1 MDHDVIII
9 GGGFA
14 GLAAAMPLVRARRRV
29 LLIDAGQPRNRFADA
44 SHGFLGQDG
53 VAPAEIQARGRRELS
68 AYPTFTAID
77 GMAVQAAGE
86 MDHFTVT
93 EEAGSVHRARRLILA
108 LGVRDEL
115 PDLPGLRDRW
125 GISAL
130 HCPYCH
136 GYEVA
141 DRPLGVLASAL
152 PHDHRGLLLTDWGRP
167 TILFTHGS
175 PLPPAEMLDRLAA
188 RNVQVETAPIAE
200 LLGPAPAL
208 EAVRL
213 TDDRVLPLAALF
225 IAPKTTL
232 SSPLA
237 AQLGCAME
245 EGPSG
250 AILRTDG
257 RRATSI
263 PGVFAAGDAVMG
275 MHNGLLAAASGLMA
289 GVGAHQSL
297 VMP

>member
-1 MDHDVIII
+1 MDHDVIVI

-29 LLIDAGQPRNRFADA
+29 LLVDAGQPRNRFAEA

-53 VAPAEIQARGRRELS
+53 VPPAEILARGRRELL
-68 AYPTFTAID
+68 AYPTFSVID
-77 GMAVQAAGE
+77 AVALQVEGQ
-86 MDHFTVT
+86 MDRFVVT
-93 EEAGSVHRARRLILA
+93 LETGDTHGARRLILA
-108 LGVRDEL
+108 LGVRDDL
-115 PDLPGLRDRW
+115 PDLPGLRERW
-125 GISAL
+125 GVTVL

-141 DRPLGVLASAL
+141 DRPLGVLASAV
-152 PHDHRGLLLTDWGRP
+152 PQDHRGLLLTDWGRP
-167 TILFTHGS
+167 TTLFTQGG
-175 PLPPAEMLDRLAA
+175 PLPDAPMLDRLAA
-188 RNVQVETAPIAE
+188 RAVQVETTPIVE

-213 TDDRVLPLAALF
+213 ADGRIVPLAALF
-225 IAPKTTL
+225 VAPKTEL

-237 AQLGCAME
+237 QQLGCAME

-250 AILRTDG
+250 AFLHSDG
-257 RRATSI
+257 RRATSV

-297 VMP
+297 VMA